1 MQHDATDQHWMLR
14 ALDLAEAVAFITSPN
29 PRVGCV
35 IVRDGVAL
43 AEGATQ
49 QAGGPHAE
57 VVALRQAAAQGVSV
71 QGATVYVSLEPC
83 NHYGRTPPCVDAL
96 IAQRPARVVV
106 AMKDPNP
113 LVGGQGLQRLRQA
126 GIQVTLGVCAE
137 QALAVNPGFF
147 SRMALQ
153 RPWVWAKTA
162 CSLDGRI
169 ALPNGQSKWITSAQA
184 REDGHRWRARSCVV
198 LTGYGTVAAD
208 DPMLTVRGVQTP
220 RQPVKAVVDTRFEI
234 NENARLFDGSPV
246 WVFTCSPDTQKAERL
261 AARNAKVV
269 PMPAV
274 NGRVDLNAMFAFMA
288 TQSVNEVHVEAGA
301 RLTGALLTAGCI
313 DELLV
318 YMAPAVLGQGI
329 GMMAFPP
336 LESLQQAHRFQFL
349 DHAMVGPDLRL
360 RLRNSSRWS
369 ALAASVL
376 S

>member
-1 MQHDATDQHWMLR
+1 MQAASVDQHWMLR
-14 ALDLAEAVAFITSPN
+14 ALELAESVAFITSPN

-35 IVRDGVAL
+35 IVRDGVVL

-57 VVALRQAAAQGVSV
+57 VMALRQAAQRGVSV
-71 QGATVYVSLEPC
+71 HGSTVYVSLEPC
-83 NHYGRTPPCVDAL
+83 SHHGRTPPCVDAL
-96 IAQRPARVVV
+96 VAAQPQRVVV

-113 LVGGQGLQRLRQA
+113 LVGGQGLQRLQQA

-147 SRMALQ
+147 SRMALK

-162 CSLDGRI
+162 SSLDGRI
-169 ALPNGQSKWITSAQA
+169 ALPNGQSQWITSAQA

-208 DPMLTVRGVQTP
+208 DPLLTVRGIHTP

-234 NENARLFDGSPV
+234 SESARLFDGSPV
-246 WVFTCSPDTQKAERL
+246 WVFTCHADAPKAERL
-261 AARNAKVV
+261 AARNVRVV
-269 PMPAV
+269 PIPAV

-301 RLTGALLTAGCI
+301 RLTGALLMAGCI
-313 DELLV
+313 DELLM

-336 LESLQQAHRFQFL
+336 LHSLDQAHRFQFL
-349 DHAMVGPDLRL
+349 EHGMMGPDLRV
-360 RLRNSSRWS
+360 RLRNPSRWS